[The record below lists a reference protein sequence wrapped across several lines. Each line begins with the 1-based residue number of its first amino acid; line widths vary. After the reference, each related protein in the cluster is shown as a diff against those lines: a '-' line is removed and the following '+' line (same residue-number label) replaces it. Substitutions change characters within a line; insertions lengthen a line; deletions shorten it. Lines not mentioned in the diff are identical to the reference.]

1 MRQHVNPLSSNFNQ
15 IKRIPSLSEMFGD
28 SKLNLHLD
36 IGCAAGEFLF
46 DLALVNTNWNYL
58 GIEIRERLVKTAKLK
73 VREREIKNLYFVFG
87 NANNILKDVKSKF
100 IFENVK
106 SISFHFPDPWFK
118 KKHYKRRVIQPEFIN
133 ILSNSLQKGTLIFIK
148 TDVKDLFDYMDCTI
162 SSNFR
167 FKTIDK
173 KDFNCSESFNPMK
186 VKTDRE
192 KYAIVNQLDIY
203 EKIYIKI

>member
-15 IKRIPSLSEMFGD
+15 IERIPSLGEMFCD
-28 SKLNLHLD
+28 SKSNLHLD

-58 GIEIRERLVKTAKLK
+58 GIEIREKLVKTAKFK
-73 VREREIKNLYFVFG
+73 VQEREIKNLYFAFG
-87 NANNILKDVKSKF
+87 NAHNILNDDQSKF
-100 IFENVK
+100 IIKNVK
-106 SISFHFPDPWFK
+106 SISFNFPDPWFK
-118 KKHYKRRVIQPEFIN
+118 KRHYKRRVIQSEFIN
-133 ILSNSLQKGTLIFIK
+133 LLSNSLQKGTLIFIK

-162 SSNFR
+162 SSNFH

-173 KDFNCSESFNPMK
+173 KDFNCSESFNPIK

-192 KYAIVNQLDIY
+192 KYVIVNQLDIY